1 MYEITIQVRE
11 AGDASELVSMIVRS
25 SSYDHVQGVCVAR
38 VGQGNTGLATRGF
51 EVPRSRPGR
60 GWTEEEGK
68 GRRA

>member
-25 SSYDHVQGVCVAR
+25 SAYDHVLGVGGAR
-38 VGQGNTGLATRGF
+38 GGQGDAGWGARGF
-51 EVPRSRPGR
+51 EVPRPRTGL

-68 GRRA
+68 GRSA